1 MDYKL
6 LLILAAVVLVAG
18 LISEQHHTHTPD
30 PMVHVVKTVTQA
42 HVKAHM
48 MQHVPIA
55 NPFAKTNG
63 QHCRTNSQC
72 KSQKCN
78 TWHCSS

>member
-18 LISEQHHTHTPD
+18 LISEQHHTPD
-30 PMVHVVKTVTQA
+30 PIVHVVKAVTKA
-42 HVKAHM
+42 HVKAHIA
-48 MQHVPIA
+48 HVPTP

-78 TWHCSS
+78 MWYCSS